1 MVLEALSFAF
11 PDILLAVDG
20 AQRSAK
26 NQSPLN

>member
-1 MVLEALSFAF
+1 MVLEAVSFAF

-26 NQSPLN
+26 INLL